1 MSKYGPF
8 SGLYFPVFVRTEYG
22 DLLSKSPYS
31 VQIQKIQTRKGSA
44 FGLFSRS
51 VMSPENIFASY
62 QPGESFLVKDD
73 TFDIN
78 PGYVKLAYGSSK
90 YSSIL
95 TFYTTRDI
103 KDKLK
108 ITISNIRFR
117 EFSGY
122 TSDDPNQ
129 NYASVV
135 SKGPTLKLKV
145 DRS

>member
-1 MSKYGPF
+1 M
-8 SGLYFPVFVRTEYG
+8 
-22 DLLSKSPYS
+22 
-31 VQIQKIQTRKGSA
+31 
-44 FGLFSRS
+44 
-51 VMSPENIFASY
+51 
-62 QPGESFLVKDD
+62 VKDD

-108 ITISNIRFR
+108 STISNICFR

-135 SKGPTLKLKV
+135 SKGPTLKLKE